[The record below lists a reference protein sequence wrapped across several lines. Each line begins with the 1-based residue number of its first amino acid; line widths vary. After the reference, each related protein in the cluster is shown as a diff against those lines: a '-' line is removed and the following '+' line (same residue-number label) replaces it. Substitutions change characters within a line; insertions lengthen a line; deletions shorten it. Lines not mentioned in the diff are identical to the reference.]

1 MKSRLFNI
9 IQLVAAAT
17 VAAGVMTIFSACG
30 AKEDG
35 TWMNCHSAQMIVF
48 GLGTA
53 MTAVSAFMLLLKNKA
68 LRFLLGLADIALA
81 VVCMAVPGKIIPMC
95 MMADMR
101 CYTVMKPFVIL
112 LCIAVIVLTVFTLI
126 FVIKKNRKTEDRKT
140 RK

>member
-35 TWMNCHSAQMIVF
+35 TWMNCHSAQMLVF

-53 MTAVSAFMLLLKNKA
+53 MTAVSVFMLLLKNKA
-68 LRFLLGLADIALA
+68 ARTLLGLADIALA
-81 VVCMAVPGKIIPMC
+81 VVCMAVPGKIIHMC

-101 CYTVMKPFVIL
+101 CHTVMKPFVIL

-126 FVIKKNRKTEDRKT
+126 YTFKKNRKNENRNRQK
-140 RK
+140 

>member
-17 VAAGVMTIFSACG
+17 AAAGVMTIFSACG

-35 TWMNCHSAQMIVF
+35 TWMSCHSAQMLVF

-53 MTAVSAFMLLLKNKA
+53 MTAVSVFMLLLKNKA
-68 LRFLLGLADIALA
+68 LRVLLGLANIVLA
-81 VVCMAVPGKIIPMC
+81 VVCMAVPGKIISMC

-101 CYTVMKPFVIL
+101 CYSVMKPFVIL
-112 LCIAVIVLTVFTLI
+112 ICIAVIVLTACTVI
-126 FVIKKNRKTEDRKT
+126 FVFKKNRKSESRKT
-140 RK
+140 QQ